1 VEFGAQAD
9 PQTEHFSTLLNW
21 SARIARLASS
31 RSFWSINGSGVGI
44 GLRFILRNQVNT
56 EQPSY
61 AARSSL
67 MMYAGS
73 SEAEHREHFCP
84 GFTLADFPWLMTVPS
99 TVWVQ
104 IGQYTNACDS
114 VCAVA

>member
-1 VEFGAQAD
+1 M
-9 PQTEHFSTLLNW
+9 T
-21 SARIARLASS
+21 
-31 RSFWSINGSGVGI
+31 GSGI
-44 GLRFILRNQVNT
+44 GSGFRFMFRDQISTEQVN
-56 EQPSY
+56 Y

-73 SEAEHREHFCP
+73 SEAEHREHFWP
-84 GFTLADFPWLMTVPS
+84 GFTLAVFPLLTTVPS

-114 VCAVA
+114 VCIAAWD